1 MLEEVISP
9 NLDFPNEEVK
19 YQQSMEEMKQLVP
32 FLKEEMKSCPTDN
45 FVFTLIETVD
55 FYSLKRYFKLKSNSN
70 ILNDESLSKFKEQFL
85 TNISS
90 LDSFIVIPKK
100 NSFDINTVKNKG
112 NEFKSPLVYN
122 IEGDEVNINLEGEE
136 NILFI
141 YDNINDLNL
150 FLEKNKNTGKKI
162 ICLGVN
168 PDFFEQKKI
177 LKKNGFLNKNNFQFF
192 FINKDKDKFK
202 SSLELNFNNLP
213 RVILIGANNIIS
225 EEKTIKDINNLE
237 LEKLV
242 TNLNE
247 DKKINNEERRKKD
260 SNFILLEN
268 DNKRKVIK
276 AMNIYIDE
284 IGLKNVHFYVKS
296 KISIDN
302 KGITKTRCYPVFY
315 GDTTKEGKELIDTLI
330 KSLDGQELFHDIQ
343 NKVNSI

>member
-19 YQQSMEEMKQLVP
+19 YQQNMEEMKQLVP

-70 ILNDESLSKFKEQFL
+70 ILNDENLSKFKEQFL

-100 NSFDINTVKNKG
+100 NSFDINAVKNKG

-136 NILFI
+136 NILFM

-177 LKKNGFLNKNNFQFF
+177 LKKMDFLIKIIFNFF
-192 FINKDKDKFK
+192 
-202 SSLELNFNNLP
+202 L
-213 RVILIGANNIIS
+213 LIKI
-225 EEKTIKDINNLE
+225 
-237 LEKLV
+237 
-242 TNLNE
+242 
-247 DKKINNEERRKKD
+247 KINL
-260 SNFILLEN
+260 SLL
-268 DNKRKVIK
+268 
-276 AMNIYIDE
+276 
-284 IGLKNVHFYVKS
+284 
-296 KISIDN
+296 
-302 KGITKTRCYPVFY
+302 
-315 GDTTKEGKELIDTLI
+315 
-330 KSLDGQELFHDIQ
+330 
-343 NKVNSI
+343 